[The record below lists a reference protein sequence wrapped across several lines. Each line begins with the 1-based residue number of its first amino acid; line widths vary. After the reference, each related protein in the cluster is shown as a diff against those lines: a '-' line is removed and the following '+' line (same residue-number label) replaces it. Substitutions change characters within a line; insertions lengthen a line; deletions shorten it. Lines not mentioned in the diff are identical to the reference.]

1 MRSRG
6 GFTLM
11 ELLVVLAIAG
21 IVMTMVI
28 PSISRSM
35 AQTRVQ
41 RAASVVGS
49 DLQYAYSMAARRRA
63 PVRITVDEANKVL
76 RVLNYASPDTTFN
89 ERWFSLDG
97 EYPVQTLESDPAT
110 LYVYPNG
117 LASQDM
123 TITLNAAGQ
132 TRVIEMNRAGQVRVS
147 EE

>member
-63 PVRITVDEANKVL
+63 PVRITVDEA
-76 RVLNYASPDTTFN
+76 RSRASEP
-89 ERWFSLDG
+89 
-97 EYPVQTLESDPAT
+97 
-110 LYVYPNG
+110 
-117 LASQDM
+117 
-123 TITLNAAGQ
+123 I
-132 TRVIEMNRAGQVRVS
+132 
-147 EE
+147 